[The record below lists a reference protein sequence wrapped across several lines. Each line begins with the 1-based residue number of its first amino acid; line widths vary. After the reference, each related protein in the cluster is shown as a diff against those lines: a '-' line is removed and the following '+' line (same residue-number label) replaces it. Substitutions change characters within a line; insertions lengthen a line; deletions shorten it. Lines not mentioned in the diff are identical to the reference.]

1 MALSSTPT
9 LLEINAEL
17 GTINQSLNTCI
28 ANAGKTGIWNSQ
40 LDFAGY
46 IADSISASPNLFDV
60 SNAAQSV
67 SVTIT
72 SSSNWEVYSQ
82 SIWVISVVPNTGT
95 TGVSV
100 SVSINIDK
108 NLTGTIRT
116 GYVYFRLQSN
126 TSITVAVQ
134 INQAA

>member
-9 LLEINAEL
+9 LLEINTEL
-17 GTINQSLNTCI
+17 GTTNQSLLTCI
-28 ANAGKTGIWNSQ
+28 ANAGKTGVWNSQ

-60 SNAAQSV
+60 SNIEQTISL
-67 SVTIT
+67 TIT
-72 SSSNWEVYSQ
+72 SSSGWEVYSQ
-82 SIWVISVVPNTGT
+82 PVWVFLVIPNTGI
-95 TGVSV
+95 TGESV
-100 SVSINIDK
+100 NIDISA
-108 NLTGTIRT
+108 NSTGTIRT

-126 TSITVAVQ
+126 TSIAVAVR